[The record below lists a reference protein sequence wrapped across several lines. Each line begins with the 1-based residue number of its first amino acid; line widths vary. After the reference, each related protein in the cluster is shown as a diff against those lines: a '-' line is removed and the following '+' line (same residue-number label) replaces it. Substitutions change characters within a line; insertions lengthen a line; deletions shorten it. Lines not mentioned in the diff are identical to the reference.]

1 MPLLL
6 APLVGMLLWS
16 ERQATR
22 MGLVPNLDE
31 GDVYEGLPPGDPVD
45 GRSSPLSP
53 LSNRG
58 RLSLPPP
65 SPRQQRFRSRPRSGM
80 SCTYLAHDGWYTRLT
95 CRTVASSIGTPSWW
109 VRVRRLASAL
119 DLPGLVL
126 LAAGVAMLLVPLSLS
141 HTAAHVGHAALLA
154 GGAGLLGA
162 FVWWDLRHA
171 ASPVIARPF
180 INNRTVLLAAGIGFF
195 DFVSAANWRVMDGC
209 LQAGRRRFTS
219 RLRTCLASCLS

>member
-1 MPLLL
+1 
-6 APLVGMLLWS
+6 
-16 ERQATR
+16 
-22 MGLVPNLDE
+22 
-31 GDVYEGLPPGDPVD
+31 
-45 GRSSPLSP
+45 
-53 LSNRG
+53 
-58 RLSLPPP
+58 
-65 SPRQQRFRSRPRSGM
+65 
-80 SCTYLAHDGWYTRLT
+80 
-95 CRTVASSIGTPSWW
+95 
-109 VRVRRLASAL
+109 
-119 DLPGLVL
+119 
-126 LAAGVAMLLVPLSLS
+126 MLLVPLSLS

-195 DFVSAANWRVMDGC
+195 DFVSAANWRVMVGC